1 MSHIVTVTIRPSF
14 GNTIRSFPP
23 NPRAIQTYSAVSS
36 IGRGDCV
43 GVFALSNPKPDD
55 PYFRGRAFDQY
66 SANVESSLFRSH
78 SAMSVSWKG

>member
-1 MSHIVTVTIRPSF
+1 MELFVVPKSMPIAPLLAREAREYIR
-14 GNTIRSFPP
+14 
-23 NPRAIQTYSAVSS
+23 VSS
-36 IGRGDCV
+36 IGRGDRI

-78 SAMSVSWKG
+78 SAMSLSWKG